1 MNNKKGGVSPEW
13 RTSETAVGVRGE
25 VARPR
30 AQHRLPQGA
39 GLVIAF
45 LSLRCFIQKTLVLL
59 SVAVESL
66 CLAQN
71 PPFSPAGGGG
81 GACACRAGGCLLPA
95 LPPQEGEWPPPA
107 ASSCRLDRRSWPS
120 FFSRSCCPCA
130 HLQLCV
136 ILAPLSGSPVS
147 TFSGLLLRVGNR
159 CHICNPF
166 PPQSSETEM
175 FRAFEHNKLPG
186 AAPGAGR

>member
-1 MNNKKGGVSPEW
+1 MRQPWVS
-13 RTSETAVGVRGE
+13 GE

-59 SVAVESL
+59 SVAVVSL

-81 GACACRAGGCLLPA
+81 GGLRLQGGRLPPSRPPAAGG
-95 LPPQEGEWPPPA
+95 GMA
-107 ASSCRLDRRSWPS
+107 ASSCLQLPVGRHSWPS

-136 ILAPLSGSPVS
+136 ILASLSGSPVS